1 MEIFGSVI
9 IQLCQVIYFGLNLAT
24 YSITFVY
31 TKNQQKTAPLKT
43 RFHKGDC
50 DEKNHSLLQLHFAKY
65 FFPFQVIFFKPLIVL
80 FKQFQYI

>member
-9 IQLCQVIYFGLNLAT
+9 IQLCQVIYFGLKLAT

-31 TKNQQKTAPLKT
+31 TKNQQKNRAIKDAD
-43 RFHKGDC
+43 HKGDS